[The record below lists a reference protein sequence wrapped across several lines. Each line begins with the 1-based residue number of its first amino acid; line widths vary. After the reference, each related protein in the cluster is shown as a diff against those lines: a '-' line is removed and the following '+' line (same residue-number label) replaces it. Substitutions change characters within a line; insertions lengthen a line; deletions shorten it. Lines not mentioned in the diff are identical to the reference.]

1 MSPTEVRF
9 RRDEV
14 WKGVVFV
21 VVLLIVLIFILD
33 SLPLTFWIIAAVL
46 VTMALI
52 MVDRAYSPEPLIL
65 LNDEGVFDRRLRL
78 GIIRWE
84 DIRRIKS
91 YSVSGV
97 YYISLELHDKK
108 TYQARRPSWLRVWVT
123 WWRPF
128 GMSPIAINTT
138 ALDVDHDTLIEK
150 LHEGC
155 MEAALRIQ
163 IEAERSR
170 Q

>member
-1 MSPTEVRF
+1 MSPTEIRF

-33 SLPLTFWIIAAVL
+33 SLPLIFWIIAAVL
-46 VTMALI
+46 ITMALI
-52 MVDRAYSPEPLIL
+52 MVDRAYSPEPLVV
-65 LNDEGVFDRRLRL
+65 LNDEGVFDRRLRV
-78 GIIRWE
+78 GVIRWE
-84 DIRRIKS
+84 DISRIKLK
-91 YSVSGV
+91 SVSGV
-97 YYISLELHDKK
+97 YYISLELHNKWI
-108 TYQARRPSWLRVWVT
+108 YQARRPLWLRVWIA
-123 WWRPF
+123 WSRPF
-128 GMSPIAINTT
+128 GLSPISINTT

-155 MEAALRIQ
+155 MESAQRTQ
-163 IEAERSR
+163 IAERSR